1 MNRLNQPVDLRK
13 TMQCED
19 CGHEGR
25 PLLRLWGYPTEEA
38 LRSAEQGRIALMGC
52 VFEHDP
58 APYECRYCGVD
69 TRVEGVQPY

>member
-13 TMQCED
+13 TMECVD
-19 CGHEGR
+19 CGQEGR

-69 TRVEGVQPY
+69 TRVEGVQAY